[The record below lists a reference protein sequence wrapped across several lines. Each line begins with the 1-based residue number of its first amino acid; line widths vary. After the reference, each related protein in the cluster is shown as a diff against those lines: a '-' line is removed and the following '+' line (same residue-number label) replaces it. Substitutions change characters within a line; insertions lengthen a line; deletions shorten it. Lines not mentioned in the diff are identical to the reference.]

1 MIFFFFFFYLLPLNQ
16 SRSNGIFNGTCFGAL
31 DESSDVEKS
40 EEVMDKLVV
49 IKFNSALGTSMGFGG
64 PKYENYTLELPL
76 ASLCLI
82 YINS

>member
-1 MIFFFFFFYLLPLNQ
+1 
-16 SRSNGIFNGTCFGAL
+16 
-31 DESSDVEKS
+31 
-40 EEVMDKLVV
+40 MDKLVV